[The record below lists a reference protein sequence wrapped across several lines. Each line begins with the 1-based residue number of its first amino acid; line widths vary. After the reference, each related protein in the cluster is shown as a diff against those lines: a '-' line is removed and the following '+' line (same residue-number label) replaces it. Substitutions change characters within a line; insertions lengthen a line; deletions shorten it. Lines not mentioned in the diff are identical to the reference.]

1 MNLRSFFC
9 LVCVLV
15 LMSQTLSGCNG
26 TAALPPSAPAVS
38 PTTAAKSPTATSLP
52 RSSVKLAA
60 GPFEFPSAAAD
71 SPSTFGL
78 VFIIEQENRN
88 QVAAYSL
95 ICGGSSGPSL
105 PGLSGLMGTDVAIDN
120 GKFIIDN
127 EDVLRSG
134 EVVDPVTIQGS
145 VAAKSPAAF
154 RCGIR
159 QTVNGLLH
167 DVAIFL
173 GWNFWFLAARS
184 FRWTQVLASDSV
196 AGCARDSAG
205 VTCK

>member
-38 PTTAAKSPTATSLP
+38 PATAAKSPTATSLP

-154 RCGIR
+154 RCGIPP
-159 QTVNGLLH
+159 NGQRF
-167 DVAIFL
+167 VARCGNFL
-173 GWNFWFLAARS
+173 GLEFL
-184 FRWTQVLASDSV
+184 VLGGKEFPLDT
-196 AGCARDSAG
+196 SA
-205 VTCK
+205 CQ